1 MQNVCDMRVGVA
13 TETILETIE
22 KICTSVNMQN
32 VCDVCA
38 GVAAGVNLE
47 KNSKMCAK
55 V

>member
-38 GVAAGVNLE
+38 GVANLVCLRRIA
-47 KNSKMCAK
+47 KMC
-55 V
+55 VNV